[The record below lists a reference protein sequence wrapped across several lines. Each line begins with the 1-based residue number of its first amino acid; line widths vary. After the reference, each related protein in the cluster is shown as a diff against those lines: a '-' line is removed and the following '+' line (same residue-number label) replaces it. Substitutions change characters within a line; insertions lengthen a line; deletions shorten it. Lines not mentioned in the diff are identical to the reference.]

1 MPAST
6 LPEIKRVNLTQT
18 VLVLKSMGIK
28 DVLNFDFLDK
38 PDEKCLRRD
47 LKQLFLLDAIDDE
60 GELRSLGH
68 ELAKLPLEPTFGK
81 ALLASKMI
89 SRGCADDM
97 TNLLSMLS
105 TESIWLGISKSDENR
120 LAKQQATRDSF
131 ADTRSDH

>member
-28 DVLNFDFLDK
+28 DVINFDFLDK

-47 LKQLFLLDAIDDE
+47 LKQLFLLDAIDKD
-60 GELRSLGH
+60 GELRTMGH
-68 ELAKLPLEPTFGK
+68 ELAKLPLDPTFGK

-89 SRGCADDM
+89 SRDCAQDM
-97 TNLLSMLS
+97 INLLSMLS
-105 TESIWLGISKSDENR
+105 TESIWLGISKQDQDR
-120 LAKQQATRDSF
+120 LHIQQKTKQ
-131 ADTRSDH
+131 

>member
-38 PDEKCLRRD
+38 PDEQALRRD
-47 LKQLFLLDAIDDE
+47 LKQLFLLDAIDE
-60 GELRSLGH
+60 RGELRTLGD

-81 ALLASKMI
+81 ALLASKI
-89 SRGCADDM
+89 VSRKCAEDM

-120 LAKQQATRDSF
+120 LANQQRTKDRF
-131 ADTRSDH
+131 ADSRSDH